1 MIGKSFGR
9 AAVAASFLVAA
20 SVASAD
26 EIVYFTNGA
35 EMPVR
40 SHSIDKDMVK
50 LDLGGNS
57 TISFPVNM
65 VTKIANAGQE
75 VFVNPNYQP
84 VNQAVPGSAAP
95 ANGGSQPVPVQNMMV
110 TGGGGNTGFRQR
122 PGHDAGDGTMY
133 GEPAIGEDNSKK
145 FVKVDGTVGRS
156 DPRHP
161 FLSTVTRPLVD
172 GNNPIPPFGQGV
184 VDVPNQ
190 GAPAQRHSPF
200 ILKPPGQSAAGAPV
214 TPPPPPPP
222 PPAPEDNAPAP
233 SDPGTQGSD
242 PSN

>member
-1 MIGKSFGR
+1 MIGKSLGR
-9 AAVAASFLVAA
+9 AVVAASFLVAA

-40 SHSIDKDMVK
+40 SHTIDKDMVK

-65 VTKIANAGQE
+65 VTKIANAGMD
-75 VFVNPNYQP
+75 VFVNPSYQP
-84 VNQAVPGSAAP
+84 VNQAVAGSTDP
-95 ANGGSQPVPVQNMMV
+95 SRGGAQPVPIQNLMV

-122 PGHDAGDGTMY
+122 PGNDAGDGTML
-133 GEPAIGEDNSKK
+133 GEPAIGQGTSPKY
-145 FVKVDGTVGRS
+145 VKVDGVVGRP

-161 FLSTVTRPLVD
+161 FLSTATRPQID
-172 GNNPIPPFGQGV
+172 AMNPIPPFGQGV

-190 GAPAQRHSPF
+190 AAPQRPHSPF
-200 ILKPPGQSAAGAPV
+200 ILRPPGETGASAP
-214 TPPPPPPP
+214 TTPPPPPP
-222 PPAPEDNAPAP
+222 PPAPEDDPPAP
-233 SDPGTQGSD
+233 SDPGTQGSA